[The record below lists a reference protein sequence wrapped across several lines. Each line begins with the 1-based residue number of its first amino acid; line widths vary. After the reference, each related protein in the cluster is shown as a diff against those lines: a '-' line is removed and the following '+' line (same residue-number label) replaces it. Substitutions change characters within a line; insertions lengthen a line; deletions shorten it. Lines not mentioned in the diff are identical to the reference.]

1 MHGNAMRPE
10 MIGKEANAMHTSRS
24 VPPNDSTQSFPLEQR
39 RNDMF
44 PQLSE
49 DELGRV
55 ARFGTQ
61 CRYSRGD
68 LLFTAGEPRPG
79 MFVIL
84 QGHVT
89 VSQRD
94 GFGRSRPIV
103 TQGRGQFIAEVGQL
117 SGRRSFVDGRAD
129 DEVGALLVPPNQ
141 LRALLI
147 AEADLGER
155 ILRALILRRMGLV
168 QSNFAGPVV
177 IGHGHIAEV
186 AQLRSFLERNGYP
199 HHVID
204 PDEDEAALTVH
215 ARYASSGADV
225 VVVCSNG
232 SVLLNPSEMSLGRAI
247 GMLDAGTFEG
257 TADVVVIG
265 AGPAGLATAVYSASE
280 GSRVVVL
287 DCRSFGGQAGAS
299 ARIENY
305 LGFPTGISGQALA
318 GRAFVQAQKFG
329 AEILIPAQ
337 AMALE
342 CDRAEGKARFA
353 VRLVDGSAVHGRSVV
368 IASGARYRR
377 PQTPGIAQF
386 EGRGVWYGAS
396 AADAR
401 MCAGTEVVLVGAG
414 NSAAQAAVFL
424 AAHASRVHMLIRGAG
439 LTETMSRYL
448 VARIAATANIELHP
462 YTELAELHGDDCHG
476 LEGLTWHNPSDGRM
490 EHHAIR
496 NVFLFIGADPETQ
509 WLRSCGIALD
519 SHGFVRT
526 GSACSAAS
534 SVGAPSPL
542 ETSMPGVFAVGDVRS
557 GSVKRIGGAIGEG
570 AAVVPLVHSLLAQS
584 NTLSAQSQRHDFTEH
599 RDVSK

>member
-1 MHGNAMRPE
+1 MQPRSRD
-10 MIGKEANAMHTSRS
+10 IGAEGADM
-24 VPPNDSTQSFPLEQR
+24 FPLEER
-39 RNDMF
+39 RDDMF
-44 PQLSE
+44 PQLSD

-94 GFGRSRPIV
+94 GLGRSRPIV

-129 DEVGALLVPPNQ
+129 DDVGALLVPPTQ

-168 QSNFAGPVV
+168 QSNFAGPVL
-177 IGHGHIAEV
+177 IGHGHLADV
-186 AQLRSFLERNGYP
+186 ARLRTFLERNSYP

-204 PDEDEAALTVH
+204 PDEDEAALAVH
-215 ARYASSGADV
+215 ARYASGDADV
-225 VVVCSNG
+225 VVVCPNG
-232 SVLLNPSEMSLGRAI
+232 SVLLNPSELSFGRAI
-247 GMLDAGTFEG
+247 GMLDAGTFAG
-257 TADVVVIG
+257 TADIVIVG

-280 GSRVVVL
+280 GMRVAVL

-329 AEILIPAQ
+329 ADIVIPAQ
-337 AMALE
+337 AIALE
-342 CDRAEGKARFA
+342 CGRAEGDPRFA
-353 VRLVDGSAVHGRSVV
+353 VRLADGSAVRGRSVI
-368 IASGARYRR
+368 IASGARYKR
-377 PQTPGIAQF
+377 PETPGIAQF

-396 AADAR
+396 ATDAR
-401 MCAGTEVVLVGAG
+401 MCAGTEVALVGAG

-424 AAHASRVHMLIRGAG
+424 AAHASRVHMLIRGPG
-439 LTETMSRYL
+439 LTQSMSRYL
-448 VARIAATANIELHP
+448 VERIAATRNIELHP
-462 YTELAELHGDDCHG
+462 YTELAELQGDVCHG
-476 LEGLTWHNPSDGRM
+476 LEGVTWRARSDGRI
-490 EHHAIR
+490 EHHGIR
-496 NVFLFIGADPETQ
+496 NVFLFIGADPETD
-509 WLRSCGIALD
+509 WLRSCGVALD
-519 SHGFVRT
+519 AHGFVST
-526 GSACSAAS
+526 GSACSAS
-534 SVGAPSPL
+534 SELGVPAPL
-542 ETSMPGVFAVGDVRS
+542 ETSVPGLFAVGDVRS

-570 AAVVPLVHSLLAQS
+570 AAVVPLVHSFLAQS
-584 NTLSAQSQRHDFTEH
+584 DTAYMNVTTA
-599 RDVSK
+599 

>member
-1 MHGNAMRPE
+1 
-10 MIGKEANAMHTSRS
+10 MHTSRS
-24 VPPNDSTQSFPLEQR
+24 VSPNDSTQSFPLEQR

-49 DELGRV
+49 DELERV

-84 QGHVT
+84 QGHVS

-117 SGRRSFVDGRAD
+117 SGRRSFVDGHAD
-129 DEVGALLVPPNQ
+129 DDVGALLVPASQ

-177 IGHGHIAEV
+177 IGHDYV
-186 AQLRSFLERNGYP
+186 ADVALLRTFLERNGYP

-204 PDEDEAALTVH
+204 PNDDEAALAVH
-215 ARYASSGADV
+215 GRYATSGADV
-225 VVVCSNG
+225 VVICPNG
-232 SVLLNPSEMSLGRAI
+232 SVLLNPSEVSLGRAI
-247 GMLDAGTFEG
+247 GMLDAATLEG
-257 TADVVVIG
+257 TADVVVVG

-280 GSRVVVL
+280 GMRVVVL

-329 AEILIPAQ
+329 AEIVIPAQ
-337 AMALE
+337 AIALE
-342 CDRAEGKARFA
+342 CERAEGNPRFTVMLA
-353 VRLVDGSAVHGRSVV
+353 DGSAVRGKSVV

-377 PQTPGIAQF
+377 PDTPGIAQF
-386 EGRGVWYGAS
+386 EGRGVRYGAS
-396 AADAR
+396 ATDAR
-401 MCAGTEVVLVGAG
+401 MCAGIEVVLVGAG

-424 AAHASRVHMLIRGAG
+424 AAHASRVHMLIRGPG
-439 LTETMSRYL
+439 LTESMSRYL
-448 VARIAATANIELHP
+448 VERIAATANIELHP
-462 YTELAELHGDDCHG
+462 YTELAELDGDPSRG
-476 LEGLTWHNPSDGRM
+476 LERVTWRARHDGRI
-490 EHHAIR
+490 ERHDIR
-496 NVFLFIGADPETQ
+496 NVFLFIGADPETD
-509 WLRSCGIALD
+509 WLRSCGVALD
-519 SHGFVRT
+519 AHGFVRT
-526 GSACSAAS
+526 GSACSTSAGPGVAAS
-534 SVGAPSPL
+534 L
-542 ETSMPGVFAVGDVRS
+542 ETSMSGLFAVGDVRS

-570 AAVVPLVHSLLAQS
+570 AAVVPLVHRFLAQS
-584 NTLSAQSQRHDFTEH
+584 NMPGAQVTAP
-599 RDVSK
+599 

>member
-1 MHGNAMRPE
+1 
-10 MIGKEANAMHTSRS
+10 MHTSS
-24 VPPNDSTQSFPLEQR
+24 SAPSYDSPQSFPLEQR
-39 RNDMF
+39 RDDMF
-44 PQLSE
+44 PQLSD
-49 DELGRV
+49 DELARV

-84 QGHVT
+84 RGHVT

-94 GFGRSRPIV
+94 GFGRSRTIV

-129 DEVGALLVPPNQ
+129 DDVGALLVPPSQ

-177 IGHGHIAEV
+177 IGHGHV
-186 AQLRSFLERNGYP
+186 ADVARLRTFLERNDYP

-204 PDEDEAALTVH
+204 PDEDDAALALH
-215 ARYASSGADV
+215 ARYTSSGADV
-225 VVVCSNG
+225 VVVCPNG
-232 SVLLNPSEMSLGRAI
+232 SVLLNPSEVTLGRAI
-247 GMLDAGTFEG
+247 GMLDAATFEG
-257 TADVVVIG
+257 TADIVVVG

-280 GSRVVVL
+280 GMRVVVL
-287 DCRSFGGQAGAS
+287 DCRSFGGQAGTS

-329 AEILIPAQ
+329 AEIVIPAQ

-342 CDRAEGKARFA
+342 CGRVEGKPGFT
-353 VRLVDGSAVHGRSVV
+353 VTLVDGSTVRAKSVV

-377 PQTPGIAQF
+377 PETPGIAQF

-396 AADAR
+396 ATDAR

-424 AAHASRVHMLIRGAG
+424 AAHASRVHMLIRGPG
-439 LTETMSRYL
+439 LTDSMSRYL
-448 VARIAATANIELHP
+448 VERIAATGNIELHP
-462 YTELAELHGDDCHG
+462 FTELADLNGDACRG
-476 LEGLTWHNPSDGRM
+476 LEGVTWRTQRDGRM
-490 EHHAIR
+490 ERRAIR
-496 NVFLFIGADPETQ
+496 NVFLFIGADPETE
-509 WLRSCGIALD
+509 WLRSGDVALD
-519 SHGFVRT
+519 AHGFVRT
-526 GSACSAAS
+526 GIACPAAS
-534 SVGAPSPL
+534 CPGVPAPL
-542 ETSMPGVFAVGDVRS
+542 ETSMPGVFGVGDVRS

-570 AAVVPLVHSLLAQS
+570 AAVVPLVHSFLAQS
-584 NTLSAQSQRHDFTEH
+584 NRPGAQVTTL
-599 RDVSK
+599 